1 MKHMNPKIVR
11 LLHEGFSIN
20 TLEKM
25 SKNQITVL
33 YEKVKS
39 KEMKEQPAPKVTNK
53 TVKQIELPVGSKT
66 TVGNFSVTNDA
77 GKTVITQTEGE
88 MTEKAVSKQQ
98 QKIMGL
104 ALSVKRGD
112 TPKTK
117 VSKKVQDMAKKMSE
131 KDLKDFAKTKHK
143 GLPKTKETEESDIK
157 KIEEN
162 IMNIIGK
169 HIYNEVSKKDVLKIL
184 NKK

>member
-1 MKHMNPKIVR
+1 M
-11 LLHEGFSIN
+11 
-20 TLEKM
+20 
-25 SKNQITVL
+25 
-33 YEKVKS
+33 
-39 KEMKEQPAPKVTNK
+39 PASS
-53 TVKQIELPVGSKT
+53 Q
-66 TVGNFSVTNDA
+66 
-77 GKTVITQTEGE
+77 
-88 MTEKAVSKQQ
+88 QQ

-117 VSKKVQDMAKKMSE
+117 VSKKVQDMAKKMSD

-143 GLPKTKETEESDIK
+143 GLPKKKETEENDIK

-162 IMNIIGK
+162 IMKLIGK
-169 HIYNEVSKKDVLKIL
+169 QIYNEVSKKDVLRIL